1 LEKKMFSG
9 TLKTNSLFK
18 LIKL

>member
-1 LEKKMFSG
+1 MFSG